1 MDGVSLF
8 DEASPD
14 ATPSVVPTLGVGTDR
29 PSKKRPWMA
38 FFALKSVR
46 EEGVTDRHLA
56 DLTARWLVAAEAD
69 FDPAER

>member
-1 MDGVSLF
+1 MDGFLPCDGASL
-8 DEASPD
+8 D
-14 ATPSVVPTLGVGTDR
+14 ATSSVVPTLGVGTDR

-56 DLTARWLVAAEAD
+56 DLTARRLVAAEAD
-69 FDPAER
+69 LDPAER